1 MAIGASTSPPLS
13 GSSMNRIYYFH
24 GFASTAKSWKVQLLK
39 KHVEKEPKISL
50 TVPTLPVNPMEVKEV
65 FGKFVSDYGKPA
77 LVIGSS
83 LGGFYARYVSA
94 LYDMPAVLI
103 NPSIFPWRT
112 LSVCIGLNT
121 RYYTGETFEWKREY
135 LDSLKEMNDEIEGVD
150 PKHHHLHFFLATDDE
165 VLDHAKI
172 PELFPGAAAIRFF
185 DNCKH
190 SFERF
195 PEIIPE
201 IEKLL

>member
-1 MAIGASTSPPLS
+1 
-13 GSSMNRIYYFH
+13 MNSIFYFH
-24 GFASTAKSWKVQLLK
+24 GFASTEKSWKVQLLK
-39 KHVEKEPKISL
+39 KHVEKKIKIDL
-50 TVPTLPVNPMEVKEV
+50 VAPTLPVNPSEVVKLFEQFV
-65 FGKFVSDYGKPA
+65 FDHGKPG

-94 LYDMPAVLI
+94 SYDIPAVLI

-112 LSVCIGLNT
+112 LTACVGLNK
-121 RYYTGETFEWKREY
+121 RYYTGETFEWKSGY
-135 LDSLKEMNDEIEGVD
+135 LDSLKAMNRKMKEIG
-150 PKHHHLHFFLATDDE
+150 PKHHNLHFFLASDDGI
-165 VLDHAKI
+165 LDHKKI
-172 PELFPGAAAIRFF
+172 PELFPGAASIRFY